1 MPGAKSGYET
11 LRLPE
16 HFPCAN
22 NPLRTIRERID
33 LKEVFDL
40 STTLPPLSEEQSRA
54 DSVAE
59 RSDIS
64 LGERFASLRAEILQ
78 HKETFADKEVEQA
91 TGGPGSIQAQSVL
104 DYVAL
109 RKRRSELFASKLFSD
124 PAWDLLLVAFAT
136 TLQGGRLT
144 ISELCASVDMPNSTA
159 HRWITKLIDERLLE
173 RRGDLFDG
181 RLSWLN
187 LSPSALRGLT
197 TYFEALE
204 IEKSFASSKNS
215 PSK

>member
-1 MPGAKSGYET
+1 LPGAKSGCET

-59 RSDIS
+59 RSGIS

-187 LSPSALRGLT
+187 LSPGALRGLN

-204 IEKSFASSKNS
+204 IEKSLASSKNS